1 MYPRYIVSFDTSYM
15 PCHEYD
21 YLVVGSGVAGLITA
35 SLLAD
40 HGRVA
45 LLSKEELSE
54 SNTQY
59 AQGGIA
65 AAIGPDDSPDLHYRD
80 TIKAGA
86 GLCSEEAVR
95 ILVDEGPGY
104 LYQLIDMGAVF
115 DRTSGYSL
123 TREAAHSR
131 NRILHAKG
139 DATGAEIERTLLC
152 NIKRFDNI
160 TILPRIMAVD
170 LLTDNGRCHGLIAL
184 DTSSGEMSVYTAGA
198 IIMASGGAGQIYC
211 RTTNPDVSTG
221 DGAAMA
227 FRAGARLADL
237 EFFQFHPTALYLP
250 RAPMF
255 LISEAVRGEGG
266 ILRNVRGERFM
277 PMYHQMAEL
286 APRDIVA
293 RAIVNEMDKTGAD
306 YVYLDLRPIG
316 TRVTDRFPTI
326 CLTCKQFGLDLT
338 KDFIPVA
345 PAAHYY
351 MGGILTDTCGRSS
364 LPGLYAC
371 GEAACTMVHGANR
384 LASNSL
390 LEGLVF
396 GHRCAMAVLEE
407 SVGVPLLPHLS
418 NKVETSGGRRCFS
431 VMDLKRLMWEAAGII
446 RCRQGLT
453 NAEHRL
459 NDIPLASSTEPE
471 RGALELVNMALLARL
486 IVKASL
492 KRTES
497 RGAHFRL
504 DYPYKSKE
512 WQKHIV
518 LSPDEEAEIDAN

>member
-1 MYPRYIVSFDTSYM
+1 R
-15 PCHEYD
+15 
-21 YLVVGSGVAGLITA
+21 
-35 SLLAD
+35 
-40 HGRVA
+40 GRVA
-45 LLSKEELSE
+45 VLSKEGLSE

-65 AAIGPDDSPDLHYRD
+65 AAIGSDDSPDLHYRD

-115 DRTSGYSL
+115 DRNNGYSL

-152 NIKRFDNI
+152 NIRQHDNI
-160 TILPRIMAVD
+160 TVLPMTMAVD
-170 LLTDNGRCHGLIAL
+170 LLTNDGRCCGLIAV
-184 DTSSGEMSVYTAGA
+184 DTSSGEARVYTAGSVV
-198 IIMASGGAGQIYC
+198 IASGGAGHIYR
-211 RTTNPDVSTG
+211 RTTNPNVSTG

-227 FRAGARLADL
+227 FRAGAQLADL
-237 EFFQFHPTALYLP
+237 EFFQFHPTALFLP

-277 PMYHQMAEL
+277 PMYHQLAEL
-286 APRDIVA
+286 APRDVVA

-316 TRVTDRFPTI
+316 ARAAERFPTI
-326 CLTCKQFGLDLT
+326 CLTCKQFGLDLA

-351 MGGILTDTCGRSS
+351 MGGILTDTRGRSS

-396 GHRCAMAVLEE
+396 GHRCVAAMADDNAVKP
-407 SVGVPLLPHLS
+407 GVPHVTS
-418 NKVETSGGRRCFS
+418 NIEQGGGRSAS
-431 VMDLKRLMWEAAGII
+431 VEDLKRLMWEAAGII
-446 RCRQGLT
+446 RCREALAG
-453 NAEHRL
+453 AEKRL
-459 NDIPLASSTEPE
+459 NEMPLVSPSGLQRPQ
-471 RGALELVNMALLARL
+471 LELANMALLARL
-486 IVKASL
+486 IVKSAL

-504 DYPYKSKE
+504 DYPHRSKE
-512 WQKHIV
+512 WQKHIL
-518 LSPDEEAEIDAN
+518 LSPDKEAEIDAH